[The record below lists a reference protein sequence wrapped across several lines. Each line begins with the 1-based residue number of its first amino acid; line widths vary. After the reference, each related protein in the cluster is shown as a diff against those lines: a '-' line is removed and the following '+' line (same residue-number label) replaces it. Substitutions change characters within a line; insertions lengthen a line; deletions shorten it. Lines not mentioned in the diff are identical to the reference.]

1 MVFVL
6 DVDKKPLMPTK
17 RHGRVRHLLENG
29 EAKVVKRTP
38 FTIQL
43 LYGSTNYKDSLTLGV
58 DAGSKTVGLS
68 VSSETEEHFSAKVK
82 LRDDITEALATRR
95 ENRRARRGRKTRY
108 RQPRFDNR
116 VRSKHKGWL
125 APSIENKINTHLA
138 AVDKTCEILPVSDI
152 VVEVAAFDI
161 QKIKAIINN
170 EPLPEGTDYQKG
182 DQLDFWNR
190 REYVL
195 FRDNRTC
202 QCCKGKTKDRILN
215 VHHIESRKTG
225 GDAPNNLI
233 TLCET
238 CHKGYHDGTV
248 KLPETIKRG
257 MSFRDASFMGIM
269 RWTFYG
275 RLKEKYP
282 NVRMTYGYVTKHTR
296 IENNLP
302 KDHNTDALCIAG
314 HPKAEPAGEVFIFKK
329 TRCHNRQIHKY
340 NPLKGGIRKNNQAPF
355 EVKGFRLNDKVRLP
369 DGTEGFIHGRRSR
382 GYFLIKDIDGK
393 VLHNSCKWSDLR
405 LLEHSKGLLVERR
418 VVAEPS
424 DIKPKKHI

>member
-17 RHGRVRHLLENG
+17 RHGKVRHLLKNG
-29 EAKVVKRTP
+29 EAKVVKRNP

-68 VSSETEEHFSAKVK
+68 VSSETKEHFSAKVK
-82 LRDDITEALATRR
+82 LRDDITKALATRK

-116 VRSKHKGWL
+116 VHSKHKGWL
-125 APSIENKINTHLA
+125 APSVENKINTHLA
-138 AVDKTCEILPVSDI
+138 AVDETCEILPVSDM
-152 VVEVAAFDI
+152 VVEVAAFDY

-190 REYVL
+190 REFVL
-195 FRDNRTC
+195 FRDNHTC
-202 QCCKGKTKDRILN
+202 QCCKGKTKDKILN

-238 CHKGYHDGTV
+238 CHKGYHNGTV

-282 NVRMTYGYVTKHTR
+282 NVRMTYGYITKHTR

-314 HPKAEPAGEVFIFKK
+314 HPKSRA
-329 TRCHNRQIHKY
+329 
-340 NPLKGGIRKNNQAPF
+340 
-355 EVKGFRLNDKVRLP
+355 
-369 DGTEGFIHGRRSR
+369 GRRS
-382 GYFLIKDIDGK
+382 FHIQEGK
-393 VLHNSCKWSDLR
+393 VPQQADT
-405 LLEHSKGLLVERR
+405 
-418 VVAEPS
+418 
-424 DIKPKKHI
+424 